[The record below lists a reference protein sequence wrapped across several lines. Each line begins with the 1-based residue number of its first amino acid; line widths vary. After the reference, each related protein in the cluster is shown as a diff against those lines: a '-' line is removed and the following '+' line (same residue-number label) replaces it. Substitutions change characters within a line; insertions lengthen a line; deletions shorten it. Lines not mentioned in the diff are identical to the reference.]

1 MTDSPQA
8 PEPTPPATPLTA
20 SAADPR
26 AAEPRAPAPSGEPV
40 SAKAVP
46 ASTLKGS
53 RRNLLVL
60 AGLVVAFTA
69 ALWWI
74 NFERTGMLEREFARR
89 IQDGDA
95 IVKESRVLS
104 RQALDQVMAM
114 QTRIGVLESK
124 LNESQS
130 QQFALEQ
137 LYQELSRSRDDWAL
151 AEIEQILAV
160 ASQQLQ
166 LAGNVQGAI
175 IALQHADHRL
185 ARSDKPQFINLRRVL
200 ARDIERLKALPS
212 VDLAGNAL
220 RLDSLVGM
228 VDKLPLLSAEKPA
241 PQPRLDAGTVE
252 RSGTAAPK
260 SARGALEW
268 LEDTLRYGVAQTW
281 ETFQQLVRVREVDHP
296 EALLLAPDQAFF
308 VRENLKLRLLNARL
322 ALLARQEST
331 YRADLLSAEE
341 ALQRYFDTRARSTL
355 AALALLGQ
363 IQSSNT
369 VVELPTLSES
379 LNAVRNFKAPRER

>member
-1 MTDSPQA
+1 MTA
-8 PEPTPPATPLTA
+8 PVAAPAGT
-20 SAADPR
+20 SSVEPR
-26 AAEPRAPAPSGEPV
+26 AAETPAPDSPTRAATILEG
-40 SAKAVP
+40 
-46 ASTLKGS
+46 TLKRT
-53 RRNLLVL
+53 RRTLLVL
-60 AGLVVAFTA
+60 TAVVAA
-69 ALWWI
+69 ATCVLWWI

-89 IQDGDA
+89 IQDGDV

-104 RQALDQVMAM
+104 RQALDQVTSL
-114 QTRIGVLESK
+114 QTRLGVLEAK
-124 LNESQS
+124 LSESQS

-137 LYQELSRSRDDWAL
+137 LYQELSRSGDDWAL

-160 ASQQLQ
+160 AAQQLQ

-175 IALQHADHRL
+175 IALQHTDHRL
-185 ARSDKPQFINLRRVL
+185 ARSDKPQFISLRRVL

-241 PQPRLDAGTVE
+241 PRPRLDARPVE
-252 RSGTAAPK
+252 RSASTQPT
-260 SARGALEW
+260 SARGVLEW

-341 ALQRYFDTRARSTL
+341 ALQRYFDVRARPTVV
-355 AALALLGQ
+355 ALALLGQ